1 MNIFSKI
8 KRWFITHFLSRAK
21 QEFDVESIASGTMEG
36 FVRRCINIYK
46 GYPEWIDNDDGI
58 TTIGFAK
65 AVCTETAR
73 LATLAMSVKLDGSQ
87 RADWLQKQIDRVYYQ
102 IRHWVEYA
110 AAAGTV
116 ALKPSTQGID
126 MLTPDSFALT
136 DIVNGEVRG
145 AVFYDQRKS
154 SDGHKYYTRIEYHRF
169 LENGNYAVT
178 NRCFVGYSENDDSR
192 PIDISLTPWAGLLE
206 EVEIE
211 GIDRP
216 LFAVLRMPGANHI
229 DFNSVLGVPV
239 FSDAIQELKDLDVAY
254 SRNSNEIEDSKR
266 TVLIDSDRLLPG
278 VAEPTSWQFEQRRKE
293 MKLPNSIKNVSGVGI
308 ESYYQEINPTL
319 STDTRLVGINAL
331 INQIGYKCGF
341 ANGYFVFNEKSG
353 LTTATEIEADQQRT
367 IQFIK
372 DVRDK
377 LEEAIKDLV
386 YALNALADLYNLAPS
401 GVYNEDSMIKFGS
414 ITYSFEAERQHY
426 YGLAVQGK
434 YPWKK
439 YYTKFLGCTEE
450 EADELLAMVKS
461 EQAAPTLFGFSEE

>member
-46 GYPEWIDNDDGI
+46 GYPEWIDNEDGI

-116 ALKPSTQGID
+116 VLKPSTQGID

-211 GIDRP
+211 NIDRP

-229 DFNSVLGVPV
+229 DFNSALGVPI

-254 SRNSNEIEDSKR
+254 SRNSSEIEDSKR
-266 TVLIDSDRLLPG
+266 TVLLDSDVMISYPDTAVRP
-278 VAEPTSWQFEQRRKE
+278 P
-293 MKLPNSIKNVSGVGI
+293 KLPNMVKLVPGKGT
-308 ESYYQEINPTL
+308 ESLYQEINPTL

-386 YALNALADLYNLAPS
+386 YALNALADLYSLAPS
-401 GVYNEDSMIKFGS
+401 GAYNEDSMIKFGS

-450 EADELLAMVKS
+450 EADELLAMVKD